1 MLYPVI
7 SNMMNSGKVQVVI
20 TDYSAAIAD
29 NSNNKNQELIDEARK
44 YNSDL
49 SSVNI
54 VDAFSNPREDE
65 SDEYRNILNINE
77 NGMMGYLSIP
87 KIDIKVPIYHG
98 TSNEVLQKGV
108 GHFEGSSFPVGGES
122 THAVL
127 SAHSGL
133 PSARLFTDLNQLR
146 VEDMFYIYILDQ
158 VFAYK
163 VDQVLVVEPSDVE
176 ALELQ
181 EGEDY
186 VTLVTCTPYAVNT
199 HRLLVRGTRV
209 EYSPEVLES
218 TPVQKTLAKDE
229 IILYVS
235 LGLVFVVLLL
245 VIFFVIKSKKKVDNN
260 TSNNQITTDQVLVD
274 NTNNY
279 SNVSNTIVN
288 TSPSVTTDVSKNTIE
303 VSVNSRVNNGGNVVV
318 NTIPNATS
326 SNMPVNTTVQ
336 SSNVDNNTVPSI
348 VSNVNTSAVVNNN
361 VDTNT
366 TPVIV
371 SNTNVVNPNV
381 IQNSEV
387 VTNPNIT
394 NNNGPLVN
402 QTTNVINNNF
412 EQNTFD
418 EAKTNTNNNM
428 DVL

>member
-7 SNMMNSGKVQVVI
+7 SSMMNSGKAQVVI
-20 TDYSAAIAD
+20 TDYSDTIAD

-44 YNSDL
+44 YNSNL

-54 VDAFSNPREDE
+54 VDAFSNPKEDE

-87 KIDIKVPIYHG
+87 KIDIKIPIYHG

-108 GHFEGSSFPVGGES
+108 GHFEGSSFPVGGKG

-146 VEDMFYIYILDQ
+146 VGDMFYIYILDQ

-181 EGEDY
+181 KGEDY

-218 TPVQKTLAKDE
+218 ILVQKTLAKDE

-235 LGLVFVVLLL
+235 LGFVFVVLLF
-245 VIFFVIKSKKKVDNN
+245 VIFFVFKGKKKINDNISNDQN
-260 TSNNQITTDQVLVD
+260 TNLCNQVLMNNY
-274 NTNNY
+274 NTN
-279 SNVSNTIVN
+279 VVN
-288 TSPSVTTDVSKNTIE
+288 NPL
-303 VSVNSRVNNGGNVVV
+303 VNNGTNVAV
-318 NTIPNATS
+318 NAIT
-326 SNMPVNTTVQ
+326 NTTLNNVLNPTAVQ
-336 SSNVDNNTVPSI
+336 NSNVGNNTVPSI
-348 VSNVNTSAVVNNN
+348 VSNTEAVNPNINVNNN
-361 VDTNT
+361 GT
-366 TPVIV
+366 
-371 SNTNVVNPNV
+371 
-381 IQNSEV
+381 
-387 VTNPNIT
+387 
-394 NNNGPLVN
+394 LVN
-402 QTTNVINNNF
+402 QTTNVVNNNL
-412 EQNTFD
+412 EQNTFN
-418 EAKTNTNNNM
+418 EAKTDTDNNI
-428 DVL
+428 DLL

>member
-7 SNMMNSGKVQVVI
+7 SSMMNSGKAQVVI
-20 TDYSAAIAD
+20 TDYSDTIAD

-44 YNSDL
+44 YNSNL

-54 VDAFSNPREDE
+54 VDAFSNPKEDE

-87 KIDIKVPIYHG
+87 KIDIKIPIYHG

-108 GHFEGSSFPVGGES
+108 GHFEGSSFPVGGKG

-146 VEDMFYIYILDQ
+146 VGDMFYIYILDQ

-176 ALELQ
+176 ALGLQ
-181 EGEDY
+181 KGEDY

-218 TPVQKTLAKDE
+218 IPVQKTLAKDE

-235 LGLVFVVLLL
+235 LGFVFVVLLF
-245 VIFFVIKSKKKVDNN
+245 VIFFVFKGKKKINDNISNDQN
-260 TSNNQITTDQVLVD
+260 TNLGNQVLMNNMNNY
-274 NTNNY
+274 NTN
-279 SNVSNTIVN
+279 VVN
-288 TSPSVTTDVSKNTIE
+288 NPL
-303 VSVNSRVNNGGNVVV
+303 VNNGTNVAV
-318 NTIPNATS
+318 NTIT
-326 SNMPVNTTVQ
+326 NTTLNNVLNPTAVQ
-336 SSNVDNNTVPSI
+336 NSNVGNNTVPSI
-348 VSNVNTSAVVNNN
+348 VSNTEAVNPNINVNNN
-361 VDTNT
+361 GT
-366 TPVIV
+366 
-371 SNTNVVNPNV
+371 
-381 IQNSEV
+381 
-387 VTNPNIT
+387 
-394 NNNGPLVN
+394 LVN
-402 QTTNVINNNF
+402 QTTNVVNNNL
-412 EQNTFD
+412 EQNTFNETKID
-418 EAKTNTNNNM
+418 TDNNI
-428 DVL
+428 DLL

>member
-7 SNMMNSGKVQVVI
+7 SSMMNSGKAQVVI
-20 TDYSAAIAD
+20 TDYSDTIAD

-44 YNSDL
+44 YNNNL

-54 VDAFSNPREDE
+54 VDAFSNPKEDE

-87 KIDIKVPIYHG
+87 KIDIKIPIYHG

-108 GHFEGSSFPVGGES
+108 GHFEGSSFPVGGKG

-146 VEDMFYIYILDQ
+146 VGDMFYIYILDQ

-181 EGEDY
+181 KGEDY

-218 TPVQKTLAKDE
+218 IPVQKTLAKDE

-235 LGLVFVVLLL
+235 LGFVFVVLLF
-245 VIFFVIKSKKKVDNN
+245 VIFFVFKGRKKINDNISNDQN
-260 TSNNQITTDQVLVD
+260 TNLGNQVLMNNMNNY
-274 NTNNY
+274 NTN
-279 SNVSNTIVN
+279 VVN
-288 TSPSVTTDVSKNTIE
+288 NPL
-303 VSVNSRVNNGGNVVV
+303 VNNGTNVAV
-318 NTIPNATS
+318 NTIT
-326 SNMPVNTTVQ
+326 NTTLNNVLNPTAVQ
-336 SSNVDNNTVPSI
+336 NSNVGNNTVPSI
-348 VSNVNTSAVVNNN
+348 VSNTEAVNPNINVNNN
-361 VDTNT
+361 GT
-366 TPVIV
+366 
-371 SNTNVVNPNV
+371 
-381 IQNSEV
+381 
-387 VTNPNIT
+387 
-394 NNNGPLVN
+394 LVN
-402 QTTNVINNNF
+402 QTTNVVNNNL
-412 EQNTFD
+412 EQNTFN
-418 EAKTNTNNNM
+418 EAKTDTDNNI
-428 DVL
+428 DLL

>member
-7 SNMMNSGKVQVVI
+7 SSMMNSGKAQVVI
-20 TDYSAAIAD
+20 TDYSDTIAD

-44 YNSDL
+44 YNNNL

-54 VDAFSNPREDE
+54 VDAFSNPKEDE

-87 KIDIKVPIYHG
+87 KIDIKIPIYHG

-108 GHFEGSSFPVGGES
+108 GHFEGSSFPVGGKG

-146 VEDMFYIYILDQ
+146 VGDMFYIYILDQ

-181 EGEDY
+181 KGEDY

-218 TPVQKTLAKDE
+218 IPVQKTLAKDE

-235 LGLVFVVLLL
+235 LGFVFVVLLF
-245 VIFFVIKSKKKVDNN
+245 VIFFVFKGKEKINDNISNDQN
-260 TSNNQITTDQVLVD
+260 TNLGNQVLMNNMNNY
-274 NTNNY
+274 NTN
-279 SNVSNTIVN
+279 VVN
-288 TSPSVTTDVSKNTIE
+288 NHL
-303 VSVNSRVNNGGNVVV
+303 VNNGTNVAV
-318 NTIPNATS
+318 NTIT
-326 SNMPVNTTVQ
+326 NTTLNNVLDPTAVQ
-336 SSNVDNNTVPSI
+336 NSNVGNNTVPSI
-348 VSNVNTSAVVNNN
+348 VSNTEAVNPNINVNNN
-361 VDTNT
+361 GT
-366 TPVIV
+366 
-371 SNTNVVNPNV
+371 
-381 IQNSEV
+381 
-387 VTNPNIT
+387 
-394 NNNGPLVN
+394 LVN
-402 QTTNVINNNF
+402 QTTNVVNNNL
-412 EQNTFD
+412 EQNTFN
-418 EAKTNTNNNM
+418 EAKTDTDNNI
-428 DVL
+428 DLL

>member
-7 SNMMNSGKVQVVI
+7 SSMMNSGKAQVVI
-20 TDYSAAIAD
+20 TDYSDTIAD

-44 YNSDL
+44 YNSNL

-54 VDAFSNPREDE
+54 VDAFSNPKEDE

-87 KIDIKVPIYHG
+87 KIDIKIPIYHG

-108 GHFEGSSFPVGGES
+108 GHFEGSSFPVGGKG

-146 VEDMFYIYILDQ
+146 VGDMFYIYILDQ

-181 EGEDY
+181 KGEDY

-218 TPVQKTLAKDE
+218 IPVQKTLAKDE

-235 LGLVFVVLLL
+235 LGFVFVVLLF
-245 VIFFVIKSKKKVDNN
+245 VIFFVFKGRKKINDNISNDQN
-260 TSNNQITTDQVLVD
+260 TNLGNQVLMNNMNNY
-274 NTNNY
+274 NTN
-279 SNVSNTIVN
+279 VVN
-288 TSPSVTTDVSKNTIE
+288 NPL
-303 VSVNSRVNNGGNVVV
+303 VNNGTNVAV
-318 NTIPNATS
+318 NTIT
-326 SNMPVNTTVQ
+326 NTTLNNVLNPTAVQ
-336 SSNVDNNTVPSI
+336 NSNVGNNTVPSI
-348 VSNVNTSAVVNNN
+348 VSNTEAVNPNINVNNN
-361 VDTNT
+361 GT
-366 TPVIV
+366 
-371 SNTNVVNPNV
+371 
-381 IQNSEV
+381 
-387 VTNPNIT
+387 
-394 NNNGPLVN
+394 LVN
-402 QTTNVINNNF
+402 QTTNVVNNNL
-412 EQNTFD
+412 EQNTFNETKID
-418 EAKTNTNNNM
+418 TDNNI
-428 DVL
+428 DLL

>member
-7 SNMMNSGKVQVVI
+7 SSMMNSGKAQVVI
-20 TDYSAAIAD
+20 TDYSDTIAD

-44 YNSDL
+44 YNSNL

-54 VDAFSNPREDE
+54 VDAFSNPKEDE

-87 KIDIKVPIYHG
+87 KIDIKIPIYHG

-108 GHFEGSSFPVGGES
+108 GHFEGSSFPVGGKG

-146 VEDMFYIYILDQ
+146 VGDMFYIYILDQ

-181 EGEDY
+181 KGEDY

-218 TPVQKTLAKDE
+218 IPVQKTLAKDE

-235 LGLVFVVLLL
+235 LGFVFVVLLF
-245 VIFFVIKSKKKVDNN
+245 VIFFVFKGKKKINDNISNDQN
-260 TSNNQITTDQVLVD
+260 TNLGNQVLMNNMNNY
-274 NTNNY
+274 NTN
-279 SNVSNTIVN
+279 VVN
-288 TSPSVTTDVSKNTIE
+288 NPL
-303 VSVNSRVNNGGNVVV
+303 VNNGTNVAV
-318 NTIPNATS
+318 NTITNTTLNNVLNP
-326 SNMPVNTTVQ
+326 TTVQ
-336 SSNVDNNTVPSI
+336 NSNVGNNTVPSI
-348 VSNVNTSAVVNNN
+348 VSNTEAVNPNINVNNN
-361 VDTNT
+361 GT
-366 TPVIV
+366 
-371 SNTNVVNPNV
+371 
-381 IQNSEV
+381 
-387 VTNPNIT
+387 
-394 NNNGPLVN
+394 LVN
-402 QTTNVINNNF
+402 QTTNVVNNNL
-412 EQNTFD
+412 EQNTFNETKID
-418 EAKTNTNNNM
+418 TDNNI
-428 DVL
+428 DLL

>member
-7 SNMMNSGKVQVVI
+7 SSMMNSGKAQVVI
-20 TDYSAAIAD
+20 TDYSDTIAD
-29 NSNNKNQELIDEARK
+29 NSNNKNQELIYEARK
-44 YNSDL
+44 YNSNL

-54 VDAFSNPREDE
+54 VDAFSNPKEDE

-87 KIDIKVPIYHG
+87 KIDIKIPIYHG

-108 GHFEGSSFPVGGES
+108 GHFEGSSFPVGGKG

-146 VEDMFYIYILDQ
+146 VGDMFYIYILDQ

-181 EGEDY
+181 KGEDY

-218 TPVQKTLAKDE
+218 IPVQKTLTKDE

-235 LGLVFVVLLL
+235 LGFVFVVLLF
-245 VIFFVIKSKKKVDNN
+245 VIFFVFKGRKKINDNISNDQN
-260 TSNNQITTDQVLVD
+260 TNLGNQVLMNNY
-274 NTNNY
+274 NTN
-279 SNVSNTIVN
+279 VVN
-288 TSPSVTTDVSKNTIE
+288 KPL
-303 VSVNSRVNNGGNVVV
+303 VNNGTNVAV
-318 NTIPNATS
+318 NTIT
-326 SNMPVNTTVQ
+326 NTTLNNVLNPTVVQ
-336 SSNVDNNTVPSI
+336 NSNVGNNTVPSI
-348 VSNVNTSAVVNNN
+348 VSNTEAVNPNINVNNN
-361 VDTNT
+361 GT
-366 TPVIV
+366 
-371 SNTNVVNPNV
+371 
-381 IQNSEV
+381 
-387 VTNPNIT
+387 
-394 NNNGPLVN
+394 LVN
-402 QTTNVINNNF
+402 QTTNIVNNNL
-412 EQNTFD
+412 EQNTFN
-418 EAKTNTNNNM
+418 EAKTDTDNNI
-428 DVL
+428 DLL

>member
-7 SNMMNSGKVQVVI
+7 SSMMNSGKAQVVI
-20 TDYSAAIAD
+20 TDYSDTIAD

-44 YNSDL
+44 YNSNL

-54 VDAFSNPREDE
+54 VDAFSNPKEDE

-87 KIDIKVPIYHG
+87 KIDIKIPIYHG

-108 GHFEGSSFPVGGES
+108 GHFEGSSFPVGGKG

-146 VEDMFYIYILDQ
+146 VGDMFYIYILDQ

-181 EGEDY
+181 KGEDY

-218 TPVQKTLAKDE
+218 IPVQKTLTKDE

-235 LGLVFVVLLL
+235 LGFVFVVLLF
-245 VIFFVIKSKKKVDNN
+245 VIFFVFKGKKKINDNISNDQN
-260 TSNNQITTDQVLVD
+260 TNLGNQVLMNNMNNY
-274 NTNNY
+274 NTN
-279 SNVSNTIVN
+279 VVN
-288 TSPSVTTDVSKNTIE
+288 NPL
-303 VSVNSRVNNGGNVVV
+303 VNNGTNVAV
-318 NTIPNATS
+318 NTITNTTLNNVLNP
-326 SNMPVNTTVQ
+326 TTVQ
-336 SSNVDNNTVPSI
+336 NSNVGNNTVPSI
-348 VSNVNTSAVVNNN
+348 VSNTEAVNPNINVNNN
-361 VDTNT
+361 GT
-366 TPVIV
+366 
-371 SNTNVVNPNV
+371 
-381 IQNSEV
+381 
-387 VTNPNIT
+387 
-394 NNNGPLVN
+394 LVN
-402 QTTNVINNNF
+402 QTTNVVNNNL
-412 EQNTFD
+412 EQNTFN
-418 EAKTNTNNNM
+418 EAKTDTDNNI
-428 DVL
+428 DLL

>member
-7 SNMMNSGKVQVVI
+7 SSMMNSGKAQVVI
-20 TDYSAAIAD
+20 TDYSDTIAD

-44 YNSDL
+44 YNNNL

-54 VDAFSNPREDE
+54 VDAFSNPKEDE

-87 KIDIKVPIYHG
+87 KIDIKIPIYHG

-108 GHFEGSSFPVGGES
+108 GHFEGSSFPVGGKG

-146 VEDMFYIYILDQ
+146 VGDMFYIYILDQ

-181 EGEDY
+181 KGEDY

-218 TPVQKTLAKDE
+218 IPVQKTLAKDE

-235 LGLVFVVLLL
+235 LGFVFVVLLF
-245 VIFFVIKSKKKVDNN
+245 VIFFVFKGKKKINDNISNDQN
-260 TSNNQITTDQVLVD
+260 TNLCNQVLMNNY
-274 NTNNY
+274 NTN
-279 SNVSNTIVN
+279 VVN
-288 TSPSVTTDVSKNTIE
+288 NPL
-303 VSVNSRVNNGGNVVV
+303 VNNGTNVAV
-318 NTIPNATS
+318 NTIT
-326 SNMPVNTTVQ
+326 NTTLNNVLNPTAVQ
-336 SSNVDNNTVPSI
+336 NSNVGNNTVPSI
-348 VSNVNTSAVVNNN
+348 VSNTEAVNPNINVNNN
-361 VDTNT
+361 GT
-366 TPVIV
+366 
-371 SNTNVVNPNV
+371 
-381 IQNSEV
+381 
-387 VTNPNIT
+387 
-394 NNNGPLVN
+394 LVN
-402 QTTNVINNNF
+402 QTTNVVNNNL
-412 EQNTFD
+412 EQNTFN
-418 EAKTNTNNNM
+418 EAKTDTDNNI
-428 DVL
+428 DLL

>member
-7 SNMMNSGKVQVVI
+7 SSMMNSGKAQVVI
-20 TDYSAAIAD
+20 TDYSDTIAD

-44 YNSDL
+44 YNSNL

-54 VDAFSNPREDE
+54 VDAFSNPKEDE

-87 KIDIKVPIYHG
+87 KIDIKIPIYHG

-108 GHFEGSSFPVGGES
+108 GHFEGSSFPVGGKG

-146 VEDMFYIYILDQ
+146 VGDMFYIYILDQ

-181 EGEDY
+181 KGEDY

-218 TPVQKTLAKDE
+218 IPVQKTLTKDE

-235 LGLVFVVLLL
+235 LGFVIVVLLF
-245 VIFFVIKSKKKVDNN
+245 VIFFVFKGRKKTNDNISNDQN
-260 TSNNQITTDQVLVD
+260 TNLGNQVLMNNY
-274 NTNNY
+274 NTN
-279 SNVSNTIVN
+279 VVN
-288 TSPSVTTDVSKNTIE
+288 NPL
-303 VSVNSRVNNGGNVVV
+303 VNNGTNVAV
-318 NTIPNATS
+318 NTIT
-326 SNMPVNTTVQ
+326 NTTLNNVLNPTAVQ
-336 SSNVDNNTVPSI
+336 NSNVGNNTVPSI
-348 VSNVNTSAVVNNN
+348 VSNTEAVNPNINVNNN
-361 VDTNT
+361 GT
-366 TPVIV
+366 
-371 SNTNVVNPNV
+371 
-381 IQNSEV
+381 
-387 VTNPNIT
+387 
-394 NNNGPLVN
+394 LVN
-402 QTTNVINNNF
+402 QTTNVVNNNL
-412 EQNTFD
+412 EQNTFN
-418 EAKTNTNNNM
+418 ETKINTDNNI
-428 DVL
+428 DLL

>member
-7 SNMMNSGKVQVVI
+7 SSMMNSGKAQVVI
-20 TDYSAAIAD
+20 TDYSDTIAD

-44 YNSDL
+44 YNSNL

-54 VDAFSNPREDE
+54 VDAFSNPKEDE

-87 KIDIKVPIYHG
+87 KIDIKIPIYHG

-108 GHFEGSSFPVGGES
+108 GHFEGSSFPVGGKG

-146 VEDMFYIYILDQ
+146 VGDMFYIYILDQ

-181 EGEDY
+181 KGEDY

-218 TPVQKTLAKDE
+218 IPVQMTLAKDE

-235 LGLVFVVLLL
+235 LGFVFVVLLF
-245 VIFFVIKSKKKVDNN
+245 VIFFVFKGKKKINDNISNDQN
-260 TSNNQITTDQVLVD
+260 TNLGNQVLMNNMNNY
-274 NTNNY
+274 NTN
-279 SNVSNTIVN
+279 VVN
-288 TSPSVTTDVSKNTIE
+288 NHL
-303 VSVNSRVNNGGNVVV
+303 VNNGTNVAV
-318 NTIPNATS
+318 NTISNATL
-326 SNMPVNTTVQ
+326 NNVLNPTAVQ
-336 SSNVDNNTVPSI
+336 NSNVGNNTVPSI
-348 VSNVNTSAVVNNN
+348 VSNTDAVNPNINVNNN
-361 VDTNT
+361 GT
-366 TPVIV
+366 
-371 SNTNVVNPNV
+371 
-381 IQNSEV
+381 
-387 VTNPNIT
+387 
-394 NNNGPLVN
+394 LVN
-402 QTTNVINNNF
+402 QTTNVVNNNL
-412 EQNTFD
+412 EQNTFN
-418 EAKTNTNNNM
+418 EAKTNTDNNI
-428 DVL
+428 DLL

>member
-7 SNMMNSGKVQVVI
+7 SSMMNSGKAQVVI
-20 TDYSAAIAD
+20 TDYSDTIAD

-44 YNSDL
+44 YNNNL

-54 VDAFSNPREDE
+54 VDAFSNPKEDE

-87 KIDIKVPIYHG
+87 KIDIKIPIYHG

-108 GHFEGSSFPVGGES
+108 GHFEGSSFPVGGKG

-146 VEDMFYIYILDQ
+146 VGDMFYIYILDQ

-181 EGEDY
+181 KGEDY

-218 TPVQKTLAKDE
+218 IPVQKTLAKDE

-235 LGLVFVVLLL
+235 LGFVFVVLLF
-245 VIFFVIKSKKKVDNN
+245 VIFFVFKGKKKINDNISNDQN
-260 TSNNQITTDQVLVD
+260 TNLCNQVLMNNY
-274 NTNNY
+274 NTN
-279 SNVSNTIVN
+279 VVN
-288 TSPSVTTDVSKNTIE
+288 NPL
-303 VSVNSRVNNGGNVVV
+303 VNNGTNVAV
-318 NTIPNATS
+318 NAIT
-326 SNMPVNTTVQ
+326 NTTLNNVLNPTAVQ
-336 SSNVDNNTVPSI
+336 NSNVGNNTVPSI
-348 VSNVNTSAVVNNN
+348 VSNTEAVNPNINVNNN
-361 VDTNT
+361 GT
-366 TPVIV
+366 
-371 SNTNVVNPNV
+371 
-381 IQNSEV
+381 
-387 VTNPNIT
+387 
-394 NNNGPLVN
+394 LVN
-402 QTTNVINNNF
+402 QTTNVVNNNL
-412 EQNTFD
+412 EQNTFN
-418 EAKTNTNNNM
+418 EAKTDTDNNI
-428 DVL
+428 DLL

>member
-7 SNMMNSGKVQVVI
+7 SSMMNSGKAHVVI
-20 TDYSAAIAD
+20 TDYSDTIAD

-44 YNSDL
+44 YNSNL

-54 VDAFSNPREDE
+54 VDAFSNPKEDE

-87 KIDIKVPIYHG
+87 KIDIKIPIYHG

-108 GHFEGSSFPVGGES
+108 GHFEGSSFPVGGKG

-146 VEDMFYIYILDQ
+146 VGDMFYIYILDQ

-181 EGEDY
+181 KGEDY

-218 TPVQKTLAKDE
+218 IPVQKTLAKDE

-235 LGLVFVVLLL
+235 LGFVFVVLLF
-245 VIFFVIKSKKKVDNN
+245 VIFFVFKGRKKINDNISNDQN
-260 TSNNQITTDQVLVD
+260 TNLGNQVLMNNMNNY
-274 NTNNY
+274 NTN
-279 SNVSNTIVN
+279 VVN
-288 TSPSVTTDVSKNTIE
+288 NPL
-303 VSVNSRVNNGGNVVV
+303 VNNGTNVAV
-318 NTIPNATS
+318 NTIT
-326 SNMPVNTTVQ
+326 NTTLNNVLNPTAVQ
-336 SSNVDNNTVPSI
+336 NSNVGNNTVPSI
-348 VSNVNTSAVVNNN
+348 VSNTDAVNPNINVNNN
-361 VDTNT
+361 GT
-366 TPVIV
+366 
-371 SNTNVVNPNV
+371 
-381 IQNSEV
+381 
-387 VTNPNIT
+387 
-394 NNNGPLVN
+394 LVN
-402 QTTNVINNNF
+402 QTTNIVNNNL
-412 EQNTFD
+412 EQNTFN
-418 EAKTNTNNNM
+418 EAKTDTDNNI
-428 DVL
+428 DLL

>member
-7 SNMMNSGKVQVVI
+7 SSMMNSGKAQVVI
-20 TDYSAAIAD
+20 TDYSDTIAD

-44 YNSDL
+44 YNNNL

-54 VDAFSNPREDE
+54 VDAFSNPKEDE

-87 KIDIKVPIYHG
+87 KIDIKIPIYHG

-108 GHFEGSSFPVGGES
+108 GHFEGSSFPVGGKG

-146 VEDMFYIYILDQ
+146 VGDMFYIYILDQ

-181 EGEDY
+181 KGEDY

-218 TPVQKTLAKDE
+218 IPVQKTLAKDE

-235 LGLVFVVLLL
+235 LGFVFVVLLF
-245 VIFFVIKSKKKVDNN
+245 VIFFVFKGKKKINDNISNDQN
-260 TSNNQITTDQVLVD
+260 TNLGNQVLMNNMNNY
-274 NTNNY
+274 NTN
-279 SNVSNTIVN
+279 VVN
-288 TSPSVTTDVSKNTIE
+288 KPL
-303 VSVNSRVNNGGNVVV
+303 VNNGTNVAV
-318 NTIPNATS
+318 NTIT
-326 SNMPVNTTVQ
+326 NTTLNNVLNPTAVQ
-336 SSNVDNNTVPSI
+336 NSNVGNNTVPSI
-348 VSNVNTSAVVNNN
+348 VSNTEAVNPNINVNNN
-361 VDTNT
+361 GT
-366 TPVIV
+366 
-371 SNTNVVNPNV
+371 
-381 IQNSEV
+381 
-387 VTNPNIT
+387 
-394 NNNGPLVN
+394 LVN
-402 QTTNVINNNF
+402 QTTNVVNNNL
-412 EQNTFD
+412 EQNTFN
-418 EAKTNTNNNM
+418 EAKTDTDNNI
-428 DVL
+428 DLL

>member
-7 SNMMNSGKVQVVI
+7 SSMMNSGKAHVVI
-20 TDYSAAIAD
+20 TDYSDTIAD

-44 YNSDL
+44 YNSNL

-54 VDAFSNPREDE
+54 VDAFSNPKEDE

-87 KIDIKVPIYHG
+87 KIDIKIPIYHG

-108 GHFEGSSFPVGGES
+108 GHFEGSSFPVGGKG

-146 VEDMFYIYILDQ
+146 VGDMFYIYILDQ

-181 EGEDY
+181 KGEDY

-218 TPVQKTLAKDE
+218 IPVQKTLAKDE

-235 LGLVFVVLLL
+235 LGFVFVVLLF
-245 VIFFVIKSKKKVDNN
+245 VIFFVFKGRKKINDNISNDQN
-260 TSNNQITTDQVLVD
+260 TNLGNQVLMNNMNNY
-274 NTNNY
+274 NTN
-279 SNVSNTIVN
+279 VVN
-288 TSPSVTTDVSKNTIE
+288 NPL
-303 VSVNSRVNNGGNVVV
+303 VNNGTNVAV
-318 NTIPNATS
+318 NTIT
-326 SNMPVNTTVQ
+326 NTTLNNVLNPTAVQ
-336 SSNVDNNTVPSI
+336 NSNVGNNTVPSI
-348 VSNVNTSAVVNNN
+348 VSNTEAVNPNINVNNN
-361 VDTNT
+361 GT
-366 TPVIV
+366 
-371 SNTNVVNPNV
+371 
-381 IQNSEV
+381 
-387 VTNPNIT
+387 
-394 NNNGPLVN
+394 LVN
-402 QTTNVINNNF
+402 QTTNIVNNNL
-412 EQNTFD
+412 EQNTFN
-418 EAKTNTNNNM
+418 EAKTDTDNNI
-428 DVL
+428 DLL

>member
-7 SNMMNSGKVQVVI
+7 SSMMNSGKAQVVI
-20 TDYSAAIAD
+20 TDYSDTIAD

-44 YNSDL
+44 YNSNL

-54 VDAFSNPREDE
+54 VDAFSNPKEDE

-87 KIDIKVPIYHG
+87 KIDIKIPIYHG

-108 GHFEGSSFPVGGES
+108 GHFEGSSFPVGGKG

-146 VEDMFYIYILDQ
+146 VGDMFYIYILDQ

-181 EGEDY
+181 KGEDY

-218 TPVQKTLAKDE
+218 IPVQKTLTKDE

-235 LGLVFVVLLL
+235 LGFVFVVLLF
-245 VIFFVIKSKKKVDNN
+245 VIFFVFKGRKKINDNISNDQN
-260 TSNNQITTDQVLVD
+260 TNLGNQVLMNNY
-274 NTNNY
+274 NTN
-279 SNVSNTIVN
+279 VVN
-288 TSPSVTTDVSKNTIE
+288 KPL
-303 VSVNSRVNNGGNVVV
+303 VNNGTNVAV
-318 NTIPNATS
+318 NTIT
-326 SNMPVNTTVQ
+326 NTTLNNVLNPTVVQ
-336 SSNVDNNTVPSI
+336 NSNVGNNTVPSI
-348 VSNVNTSAVVNNN
+348 VSNTEAVNPNINVNNN
-361 VDTNT
+361 GT
-366 TPVIV
+366 
-371 SNTNVVNPNV
+371 
-381 IQNSEV
+381 
-387 VTNPNIT
+387 
-394 NNNGPLVN
+394 LVN
-402 QTTNVINNNF
+402 QTTNIVNNNL
-412 EQNTFD
+412 EQNTFN
-418 EAKTNTNNNM
+418 EAKTDTDNNI
-428 DVL
+428 DLL

>member
-7 SNMMNSGKVQVVI
+7 SSMMNSGKAQVVI
-20 TDYSAAIAD
+20 TDYSDTIAD

-44 YNSDL
+44 YNSNL

-54 VDAFSNPREDE
+54 VDAFSNPKEDE

-87 KIDIKVPIYHG
+87 KIDIKIPIYHG

-108 GHFEGSSFPVGGES
+108 GHFEGSSFPVGGKG

-146 VEDMFYIYILDQ
+146 VGDMFYIYILDQ

-176 ALELQ
+176 ALGLQ
-181 EGEDY
+181 KGEDY

-218 TPVQKTLAKDE
+218 IPVQKTLAKDE

-235 LGLVFVVLLL
+235 LGFVFVVLLF
-245 VIFFVIKSKKKVDNN
+245 VIFFVFKGRKKINDNISNDQN
-260 TSNNQITTDQVLVD
+260 TNLGNQVLMNNY
-274 NTNNY
+274 NTN
-279 SNVSNTIVN
+279 VVN
-288 TSPSVTTDVSKNTIE
+288 NPL
-303 VSVNSRVNNGGNVVV
+303 VNNGTNVAV
-318 NTIPNATS
+318 NTIT
-326 SNMPVNTTVQ
+326 NTTLNNVLNPTAVQ
-336 SSNVDNNTVPSI
+336 NSNVGNNTVPSI
-348 VSNVNTSAVVNNN
+348 VSNTEAVNPNINVNNN
-361 VDTNT
+361 GT
-366 TPVIV
+366 
-371 SNTNVVNPNV
+371 
-381 IQNSEV
+381 
-387 VTNPNIT
+387 
-394 NNNGPLVN
+394 LVN
-402 QTTNVINNNF
+402 QTTNVVNNNL
-412 EQNTFD
+412 EQNTFN
-418 EAKTNTNNNM
+418 EAKTDTDNNI
-428 DVL
+428 DLL

>member
-7 SNMMNSGKVQVVI
+7 SSMMNSGKAQVVI
-20 TDYSAAIAD
+20 TDYSDTIAD

-44 YNSDL
+44 YNSNL

-54 VDAFSNPREDE
+54 VDAFSNPKEDE

-87 KIDIKVPIYHG
+87 KIDIKIPIYHG

-108 GHFEGSSFPVGGES
+108 GHFEGSSFPVGGKG

-146 VEDMFYIYILDQ
+146 VGDMFYIYILDQ

-181 EGEDY
+181 KGEDY

-218 TPVQKTLAKDE
+218 IPVQKTLAKDE

-235 LGLVFVVLLL
+235 LGFVFVVLLF
-245 VIFFVIKSKKKVDNN
+245 VIFFVFKGKKKINDNISNDQN
-260 TSNNQITTDQVLVD
+260 TNLCNQVLMNNY
-274 NTNNY
+274 NTN
-279 SNVSNTIVN
+279 VVN
-288 TSPSVTTDVSKNTIE
+288 NPL
-303 VSVNSRVNNGGNVVV
+303 VNNGTNVAV
-318 NTIPNATS
+318 NTIT
-326 SNMPVNTTVQ
+326 NTTLNNVLNPTAVQ
-336 SSNVDNNTVPSI
+336 NSNVGNNTVPSI
-348 VSNVNTSAVVNNN
+348 VSNTEAVNPNINVNNN
-361 VDTNT
+361 GT
-366 TPVIV
+366 
-371 SNTNVVNPNV
+371 
-381 IQNSEV
+381 
-387 VTNPNIT
+387 
-394 NNNGPLVN
+394 LVN
-402 QTTNVINNNF
+402 QTTNVVNNNL
-412 EQNTFD
+412 EQNTFN
-418 EAKTNTNNNM
+418 EAKTDTDNNI
-428 DVL
+428 DLL

>member
-7 SNMMNSGKVQVVI
+7 SSMMNSGKAQVVI
-20 TDYSAAIAD
+20 TDYSDTIAD

-44 YNSDL
+44 YNSNL

-54 VDAFSNPREDE
+54 VDAFSNPKEDE

-87 KIDIKVPIYHG
+87 KIDIKIPIYHG

-108 GHFEGSSFPVGGES
+108 GHFEGSSFPVGGKG

-146 VEDMFYIYILDQ
+146 VGDMFYIYILDQ

-176 ALELQ
+176 ALGLQ
-181 EGEDY
+181 KGEDY

-218 TPVQKTLAKDE
+218 IPVQKTLAKDE

-235 LGLVFVVLLL
+235 LGFVFVVLLF
-245 VIFFVIKSKKKVDNN
+245 VIFFVFKGRKKINDNISNDQN
-260 TSNNQITTDQVLVD
+260 TNLGNQVLMNNMNNY
-274 NTNNY
+274 NTN
-279 SNVSNTIVN
+279 VVN
-288 TSPSVTTDVSKNTIE
+288 NPL
-303 VSVNSRVNNGGNVVV
+303 VNNGTNVAV
-318 NTIPNATS
+318 NTIT
-326 SNMPVNTTVQ
+326 NTTLNNVLNPTAVQ
-336 SSNVDNNTVPSI
+336 NSNVGNNTVPSI
-348 VSNVNTSAVVNNN
+348 VSNTEAVNPNINVNNN
-361 VDTNT
+361 GT
-366 TPVIV
+366 
-371 SNTNVVNPNV
+371 
-381 IQNSEV
+381 
-387 VTNPNIT
+387 
-394 NNNGPLVN
+394 LVN
-402 QTTNVINNNF
+402 QTTNVVNNNL
-412 EQNTFD
+412 EQNTFNETKID
-418 EAKTNTNNNM
+418 TDNNI
-428 DVL
+428 DLL

>member
-7 SNMMNSGKVQVVI
+7 SSMMNSGKAQVVI
-20 TDYSAAIAD
+20 TDYSDTIAD

-44 YNSDL
+44 YNSNL

-54 VDAFSNPREDE
+54 VDAFSNPKEDE

-87 KIDIKVPIYHG
+87 KIDIKIPIYHG

-108 GHFEGSSFPVGGES
+108 GHFEGSSFPVGGKG

-146 VEDMFYIYILDQ
+146 VGDMFYIYILDQ

-181 EGEDY
+181 KGEDY

-218 TPVQKTLAKDE
+218 IPVQKTLAKDE

-235 LGLVFVVLLL
+235 LVFVFVVLLF
-245 VIFFVIKSKKKVDNN
+245 VIFFVFKGRKKINDNISNDQN
-260 TSNNQITTDQVLVD
+260 TNLGNQVLMNNMNNY
-274 NTNNY
+274 NTN
-279 SNVSNTIVN
+279 VVN
-288 TSPSVTTDVSKNTIE
+288 NPL
-303 VSVNSRVNNGGNVVV
+303 VNNGTNVAV
-318 NTIPNATS
+318 NTITNTTLNNVLNP
-326 SNMPVNTTVQ
+326 TTVQ
-336 SSNVDNNTVPSI
+336 NSNVGNNTVPSI
-348 VSNVNTSAVVNNN
+348 VSNTEAVNPNINVNNN
-361 VDTNT
+361 GT
-366 TPVIV
+366 
-371 SNTNVVNPNV
+371 
-381 IQNSEV
+381 
-387 VTNPNIT
+387 
-394 NNNGPLVN
+394 LVN
-402 QTTNVINNNF
+402 QTTNVVNNNL
-412 EQNTFD
+412 EQNTFN
-418 EAKTNTNNNM
+418 EAKTDTDNNI
-428 DVL
+428 DLL

>member
-7 SNMMNSGKVQVVI
+7 SSMMNSGKAQVVI
-20 TDYSAAIAD
+20 TDYSDTIAD

-44 YNSDL
+44 YNSNL

-54 VDAFSNPREDE
+54 VDAFSNPKEDE

-87 KIDIKVPIYHG
+87 KIDIKIPIYHG

-108 GHFEGSSFPVGGES
+108 GHFEGSSFPVGGKG

-146 VEDMFYIYILDQ
+146 VGDMFYIYILDQ

-163 VDQVLVVEPSDVE
+163 VDQVLVVGPSDVE

-181 EGEDY
+181 KGEDY

-218 TPVQKTLAKDE
+218 IPVQKTLAKDE

-235 LGLVFVVLLL
+235 LGFVFVVLLF
-245 VIFFVIKSKKKVDNN
+245 VIFFVFKGKKKINDNISNDQN
-260 TSNNQITTDQVLVD
+260 TNLGNQVLMNNMNNY
-274 NTNNY
+274 NTN
-279 SNVSNTIVN
+279 VVN
-288 TSPSVTTDVSKNTIE
+288 NPL
-303 VSVNSRVNNGGNVVV
+303 VNNGTNVAV
-318 NTIPNATS
+318 NTITNTTLNNVLNP
-326 SNMPVNTTVQ
+326 TTVQ
-336 SSNVDNNTVPSI
+336 NSNVGNNTVPSI
-348 VSNVNTSAVVNNN
+348 VSNTEAVNPNINVNNN
-361 VDTNT
+361 GT
-366 TPVIV
+366 
-371 SNTNVVNPNV
+371 
-381 IQNSEV
+381 
-387 VTNPNIT
+387 
-394 NNNGPLVN
+394 LVN
-402 QTTNVINNNF
+402 QTTNVVNNNL
-412 EQNTFD
+412 EQNTFN
-418 EAKTNTNNNM
+418 ETKINTDNNI
-428 DVL
+428 DLL

>member
-7 SNMMNSGKVQVVI
+7 SSMMNSGKAQVVI
-20 TDYSAAIAD
+20 TDYSDTIAD

-44 YNSDL
+44 YNNNL

-54 VDAFSNPREDE
+54 VDAFSNPKEDE

-87 KIDIKVPIYHG
+87 KIDIKIPIYHG

-108 GHFEGSSFPVGGES
+108 GHFEGSSFPVGGKG

-146 VEDMFYIYILDQ
+146 VGDMFYIYILDQ

-181 EGEDY
+181 KGEDY

-218 TPVQKTLAKDE
+218 IPVQKTLAKDE

-235 LGLVFVVLLL
+235 LGFVFVVLLF
-245 VIFFVIKSKKKVDNN
+245 VIFFVFKGRKKINDNISNDQN
-260 TSNNQITTDQVLVD
+260 TNLGNQVLMNNMNNY
-274 NTNNY
+274 NTN
-279 SNVSNTIVN
+279 VVN
-288 TSPSVTTDVSKNTIE
+288 NPL
-303 VSVNSRVNNGGNVVV
+303 VNNGTNVAV
-318 NTIPNATS
+318 NTIT
-326 SNMPVNTTVQ
+326 NTTLNNVLNPTAVQ
-336 SSNVDNNTVPSI
+336 NSNVGNNTVPSI
-348 VSNVNTSAVVNNN
+348 VSNTEAVNPNINVNNN
-361 VDTNT
+361 GT
-366 TPVIV
+366 
-371 SNTNVVNPNV
+371 
-381 IQNSEV
+381 
-387 VTNPNIT
+387 
-394 NNNGPLVN
+394 LVN
-402 QTTNVINNNF
+402 QTTNIVNNNL
-412 EQNTFD
+412 EQNTFN
-418 EAKTNTNNNM
+418 EAKTDTDNNI
-428 DVL
+428 DLL

>member
-7 SNMMNSGKVQVVI
+7 SSMMNSGKAQVVI
-20 TDYSAAIAD
+20 TDYSDTIAD

-44 YNSDL
+44 YNNNL

-54 VDAFSNPREDE
+54 VDAFSNPKEDE

-87 KIDIKVPIYHG
+87 KIDIKIPIYHG

-108 GHFEGSSFPVGGES
+108 GHFEGSSFPVGGKG

-146 VEDMFYIYILDQ
+146 VGDMFYIYILDQ

-181 EGEDY
+181 KGEDY

-218 TPVQKTLAKDE
+218 IPVQKTLAKDE

-235 LGLVFVVLLL
+235 LGFVFVVLLF
-245 VIFFVIKSKKKVDNN
+245 VIFFVFKGRKKINDNISNDQN
-260 TSNNQITTDQVLVD
+260 TNLGNQVLMNNMNNY
-274 NTNNY
+274 NTN
-279 SNVSNTIVN
+279 VVN
-288 TSPSVTTDVSKNTIE
+288 NPL
-303 VSVNSRVNNGGNVVV
+303 VNNGTNVAV
-318 NTIPNATS
+318 NTIT
-326 SNMPVNTTVQ
+326 NTTLNNVLNPTAVQ
-336 SSNVDNNTVPSI
+336 NSNVGNNTVPSI
-348 VSNVNTSAVVNNN
+348 VSNTEAVNPNINVNNN
-361 VDTNT
+361 GT
-366 TPVIV
+366 
-371 SNTNVVNPNV
+371 
-381 IQNSEV
+381 
-387 VTNPNIT
+387 
-394 NNNGPLVN
+394 LVN
-402 QTTNVINNNF
+402 QTTNVVNNNL
-412 EQNTFD
+412 EQNTFN
-418 EAKTNTNNNM
+418 EAKTDTNNNI
-428 DVL
+428 DLL

>member
-7 SNMMNSGKVQVVI
+7 SSMMNSGKAQVVI
-20 TDYSAAIAD
+20 TDYSDTIAD

-44 YNSDL
+44 YNNNL

-54 VDAFSNPREDE
+54 VDAFSNPKEDE

-87 KIDIKVPIYHG
+87 KIDIKIPIYHG

-108 GHFEGSSFPVGGES
+108 GHFEGSSFPVGGKG

-146 VEDMFYIYILDQ
+146 VGDMFYIYILDQ

-181 EGEDY
+181 KGEDY

-218 TPVQKTLAKDE
+218 IPVQKTLAKDE

-235 LGLVFVVLLL
+235 LGFVFVVLLF
-245 VIFFVIKSKKKVDNN
+245 VIFFVFKGKKKINDNISNDQN
-260 TSNNQITTDQVLVD
+260 TNLCNQVLMNNY
-274 NTNNY
+274 NTN
-279 SNVSNTIVN
+279 VVN
-288 TSPSVTTDVSKNTIE
+288 NPL
-303 VSVNSRVNNGGNVVV
+303 VNNGTNVAV
-318 NTIPNATS
+318 NTIT
-326 SNMPVNTTVQ
+326 NTTLNNVLNPTAVQ
-336 SSNVDNNTVPSI
+336 NSNVGNNTVPSI
-348 VSNVNTSAVVNNN
+348 VSNTEAVNPNINVNNN
-361 VDTNT
+361 GT
-366 TPVIV
+366 
-371 SNTNVVNPNV
+371 
-381 IQNSEV
+381 
-387 VTNPNIT
+387 
-394 NNNGPLVN
+394 LVN
-402 QTTNVINNNF
+402 QTTNVVNNNL
-412 EQNTFD
+412 EQNTFNETKID
-418 EAKTNTNNNM
+418 TDNNI
-428 DVL
+428 DLL

>member
-7 SNMMNSGKVQVVI
+7 SSMMNSGKAHVVI
-20 TDYSAAIAD
+20 TDYSDTIAD

-44 YNSDL
+44 YNSNL

-54 VDAFSNPREDE
+54 VDAFSNPKEDE

-87 KIDIKVPIYHG
+87 KIDIKIPIYHG

-108 GHFEGSSFPVGGES
+108 GHFEGSSFPVGGKG

-146 VEDMFYIYILDQ
+146 VGDMFYIYILDQ

-176 ALELQ
+176 ALGLQ
-181 EGEDY
+181 KGEDY

-218 TPVQKTLAKDE
+218 IPVQKTLAKDE

-235 LGLVFVVLLL
+235 LGFVFVVLLF
-245 VIFFVIKSKKKVDNN
+245 VIFFVFKGKKKINDNISNDQN
-260 TSNNQITTDQVLVD
+260 TNLGNQVLMNNY
-274 NTNNY
+274 NTN
-279 SNVSNTIVN
+279 VVN
-288 TSPSVTTDVSKNTIE
+288 NPL
-303 VSVNSRVNNGGNVVV
+303 VNNGTNVAV
-318 NTIPNATS
+318 NTIT
-326 SNMPVNTTVQ
+326 NTTLNNVLNPTAVQ
-336 SSNVDNNTVPSI
+336 NSNVGNNTVPSI
-348 VSNVNTSAVVNNN
+348 VSNTEAVNPNINVNNN
-361 VDTNT
+361 GT
-366 TPVIV
+366 
-371 SNTNVVNPNV
+371 
-381 IQNSEV
+381 
-387 VTNPNIT
+387 
-394 NNNGPLVN
+394 LVN
-402 QTTNVINNNF
+402 QTTNVVNNNL
-412 EQNTFD
+412 EQNTFN
-418 EAKTNTNNNM
+418 EAKTDTDNNI
-428 DVL
+428 DLL